1 VAVVVAA
8 VVAVVVEEEVVV
20 AAAEV
25 AAVAVAEAVAEVL
38 RRLRL
43 FLRRLF
49 RQARFRRRRLLTK
62 RHQRHCRRIIL
73 AVRTT
78 TLFVSRALVNQCLQS
93 LKTHHVSQRR
103 PVQLAMQLLSEL
115 QPDLVQQ

>member
-1 VAVVVAA
+1 VAAAAVAA
-8 VVAVVVEEEVVV
+8 VAV
-20 AAAEV
+20 AAEV
-25 AAVAVAEAVAEVL
+25 AAVAVEEVL

-43 FLRRLF
+43 FLRQLF
-49 RQARFRRRRLLTK
+49 RQARFRRRHLLTK

-93 LKTHHVSQRR
+93 LKTRHVSQRR
-103 PVQLAMQLLSEL
+103 PVQLAIQLLSEL